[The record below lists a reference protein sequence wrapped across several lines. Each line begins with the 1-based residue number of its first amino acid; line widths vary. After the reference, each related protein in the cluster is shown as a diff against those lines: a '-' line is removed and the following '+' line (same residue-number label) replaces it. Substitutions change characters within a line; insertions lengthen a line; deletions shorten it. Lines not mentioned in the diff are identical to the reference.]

1 MNLNHYF
8 CSKIAKMADKKKSKL
23 IEIIKDFKSSDPK
36 KITKALKSLEIH
48 GDNSVLRVLCDRLL
62 LGDLNDKNTKEV
74 LEFMSSLKDSTV
86 AVEMIDIIN
95 DDKYLPIRQ
104 ILLTTIWNMKVDF
117 SGYIDEFVHIAVF
130 GDFMETLECLTIIE
144 NMDGPFMEE
153 DILESQLHLKRYLE
167 GEGQQDKQKAQL
179 LSEIALQIKDINEK
193 LSDL

>member
-1 MNLNHYF
+1 
-8 CSKIAKMADKKKSKL
+8 MADKKKSKL
-23 IEIIKDFKSSDPK
+23 IEIIKEFKSSDPK
-36 KITKALKSLEIH
+36 KISKAIKSFEVH
-48 GDNSVLRVLCDRLL
+48 GDSSVLRVICDRLL
-62 LGDLNDKNTKEV
+62 QGDLNEKNTREV

-86 AVEMIDIIN
+86 AVEMIELIN
-95 DDKYLPIRQ
+95 DDKYLSIRQ
-104 ILLTTIWNMKVDF
+104 PLLTTVWNMKVDF

-179 LSEIALQIKDINEK
+179 LSEVALLIKDINEG
-193 LSDL
+193 LTEI